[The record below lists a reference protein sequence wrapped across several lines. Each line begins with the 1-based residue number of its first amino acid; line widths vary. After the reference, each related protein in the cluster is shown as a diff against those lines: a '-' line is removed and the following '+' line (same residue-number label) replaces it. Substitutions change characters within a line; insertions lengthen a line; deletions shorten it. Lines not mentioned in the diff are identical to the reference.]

1 MSQTALIPGPAEPLP
16 PQLNGQGPPVRA
28 RGAFSGPESPGHR
41 RGRPLGLDKETTRY
55 LAAATQTDL
64 MYAEDVVERVQN
76 ERFRALAPAYGADVV
91 VITKWALAAVRRGAR
106 RDIILAAL
114 FGLSIPLSWAADS
127 VLVVVIMIFISWF
140 VVSWEHWDRIH
151 NTVARKM
158 LRDRFNPDDAPDP
171 PADSDR
177 KRLEKVAE
185 RRDGNLVVFSGHSAF
200 IGSGKPIYHRRLVL
214 DVSRGE
220 ESEEGDPQDP
230 LEFNSRDLHRALISA
245 FGNQGLGDTK
255 AGLANVFAEERLFVN
270 GLHIQPS
277 SNLLLK
283 HLEPPPT
290 CVGDYYLQVATLH
303 PTPDARTY
311 VCVEMPGWQGQLVV
325 TLFARAVHAG
335 GCLYVEWSFRVL
347 PPLRK
352 EYLQIDKLFEGS
364 AYQQLESS
372 LVTGIRGV
380 LPALL
385 MSPYHV
391 LRNCRRSWAARNE
404 YSRQASQIR
413 RGCVFDY
420 GALPSIREEACGR
433 ERHHYF
439 LARDEYMYLLLAQKT
454 LIRAVENFLRDHR
467 VSLGQFN
474 DQVKIIDKSINVN
487 GSGNVIGDNSSA
499 TVTGAPKNGE

>member
-1 MSQTALIPGPAEPLP
+1 MSPTALVHGPTEPLR
-16 PQLNGQGPPVRA
+16 PQLNGQGSPVRA
-28 RGAFSGPESPGHR
+28 WGAFSGPESPGHR
-41 RGRPLGLDKETTRY
+41 RGRPMGLDKETTRY

-64 MYAEDVVERVQN
+64 KYAEDVVERVQN
-76 ERFRALAPAYGADVV
+76 ERFRALAPAYGADVA
-91 VITKWALAAVRRGAR
+91 VITKWALAALHRRAR
-106 RDIILAAL
+106 RDIFLAVL

-127 VLVVVIMIFISWF
+127 VLAVVVIIFISWLI
-140 VVSWEHWDRIH
+140 VSWEHWDRIH
-151 NTVARKM
+151 NTVTRKM
-158 LRDRFNPDDAPDP
+158 LRDRFNPGQAPDP

-177 KRLEKVAE
+177 KRLEKVAQ

-220 ESEEGDPQDP
+220 EDEEGKPQDP

-245 FGNQGLGDTK
+245 FGDQGLGDAK
-255 AGLANVFAEERLFVN
+255 AGLANVFVEERLFVN
-270 GLHIQPS
+270 GLHIQP
-277 SNLLLK
+277 NRNILPK
-283 HLEPPPT
+283 HFEPPPT
-290 CVGDYYLQVATLH
+290 RIGDYYLQVATLH
-303 PTPDARTY
+303 PTPNARTY
-311 VCVEMPGWQGQLVV
+311 ICVEMPGWQGQLVV

-352 EYLQIDKLFEGS
+352 EYLQIDRLFERP
-364 AYQQLESS
+364 AYQQLGSS
-372 LVTGIRGV
+372 LLTGIRGA

-385 MSPYHV
+385 MSPYYV
-391 LRNCRRSWAARNE
+391 LRNYRRSWAARKE
-404 YSRQASQIR
+404 YTGQISQIS
-413 RGCVFDY
+413 RGSVFDY
-420 GALPSIREEACGR
+420 GALPSIREKACGR

-439 LARDEYMYLLLAQKT
+439 LARDEYMYLLLAQQT
-454 LIRAVENFLRDHR
+454 LIRAVENFLKEHR

-499 TVTGAPKNGE
+499 TVTSAPKNDG